1 MRRRAENSRSSSTRP
16 SRSRKPR
23 RRTPISKAGRR
34 SAACCSSHSAIGVQG
49 RRAGRH
55 FDSGRPLERHHD
67 RREGHRTRRIGGVG
81 EDGNGMVA
89 GSISKRGLGLIDGAK
104 PFADEAAESGVA
116 AARIV
121 LGRVRMLTGPRG
133 KRMIGMNEGVRGVLP
148 GYFVNRETQLDATVV
163 AQWAYKERLWR
174 PDPID
179 PVRMLAR
186 QLSRAWRQEYY
197 VDRQGREVR
206 LNHHVSIEQE

>member
-1 MRRRAENSRSSSTRP
+1 
-16 SRSRKPR
+16 
-23 RRTPISKAGRR
+23 
-34 SAACCSSHSAIGVQG
+34 
-49 RRAGRH
+49 
-55 FDSGRPLERHHD
+55 
-67 RREGHRTRRIGGVG
+67 
-81 EDGNGMVA
+81 MVA

-206 LNHHVSIEQE
+206 LNHHVSIEQEDGQHLDLWIDHRTARPEQMRLSFQQQRQGMLADCKQEKIDFDSYVENNPWRATLPQMDFDFNKDLEELAQPASYPNDPQQS